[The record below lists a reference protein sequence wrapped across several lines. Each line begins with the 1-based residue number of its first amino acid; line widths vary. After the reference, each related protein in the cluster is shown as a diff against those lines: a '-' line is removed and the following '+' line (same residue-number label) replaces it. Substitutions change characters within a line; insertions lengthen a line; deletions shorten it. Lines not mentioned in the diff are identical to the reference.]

1 MVRKCGVILYNQQEN
16 KYFLVF
22 GRKSKK
28 WGFPKGHQEEN
39 ETDEETARREFF
51 EETGFRLCHTIE
63 LNRKFQVKN
72 NIYYLINIENQNQL
86 IQETSIIPDANEIEF
101 SNWLSKDE
109 ILSMNIE
116 QCNFGLKMWILKKFK
131 NIVS

>member
-22 GRKSKK
+22 GRKSQK
-28 WGFPKGHQEEN
+28 WGFPKGHQEDN
-39 ETDEETARREFF
+39 ETDEQTARREFF
-51 EETGFRLCHTIE
+51 EETGYRLSNTIE

-86 IQETSIIPDANEIEF
+86 IQETTIIPDTNEIEF

-116 QCNFGLKMWILKKFK
+116 QCNFGLKMWILKKFR